1 MLNIKKTVVVLLMFP
16 FLLIGNKVIGIML
29 PKETGDAVS
38 TINGEA
44 ALMLDMNSGRI
55 LQSKNENDKIYPAS
69 TTKILTAV
77 LAIENGDL
85 NEVVTVGRE
94 AKMKTAGES
103 TAWLVE
109 GQSLTLREL
118 LGGLLLA
125 SGNDAA
131 RTVAVHIARKMT
143 GNQELEEEEGIRLFV
158 SRMNEKAM
166 ALGAVDSHFMNP
178 NGLHH
183 PDHYSTAEDMGLIAR
198 HAMKNKEFKEIVS
211 THSFSDGKVTYQ
223 NTNKLLDPAS
233 PYFFEGANGIKT
245 GFTDEAGY
253 CLVSSAKRK
262 DKELLAIVF
271 DSSKEDIWKDSIG
284 LLNKGF
290 SLTE

>member
-1 MLNIKKTVVVLLMFP
+1 MLKIKKTVIVLLMFP

-38 TINGEA
+38 TLNGDA
-44 ALMLDMNSGRI
+44 ALLLDMDSGRI
-55 LQSKNENDKIYPAS
+55 LLSKNENEKMYPAS

-85 NEVVTVGRE
+85 DETVTVGRE
-94 AKMKTAGES
+94 AKMKTEGES
-103 TAWLVE
+103 TAWLAE

-143 GNQELEEEEGIRLFV
+143 GSHTLAEEEAIRVFV
-158 SRMNEKAM
+158 SKMNEKAK
-166 ALGAVDSHFMNP
+166 ALGAVDSHFVNP

-183 PDHYSTAEDMGLIAR
+183 PDHYSTAEDMGLLAK
-198 HAMKNKEFKEIVS
+198 HAMKKEEFKEIVS
-211 THSFSDGKVTYQ
+211 IHSFSDEKVTYQ

-262 DKELLAIVF
+262 DTELLAIVF
-271 DSSKEDIWKDSIG
+271 DSSKEEIWKDSIH